1 MGDNEQAPDPRYEWV
16 MRQVVSHFKTT
27 NLDNFS
33 FSQAEEV
40 NGDGRLAREGGTQA
54 GRQAG
59 RQADTS
65 REAGT
70 LLA

>member
-33 FSQAEEV
+33 FSQA
-40 NGDGRLAREGGTQA
+40 
-54 GRQAG
+54 
-59 RQADTS
+59 
-65 REAGT
+65 
-70 LLA
+70 